1 MRTARRLAWAVAGV
15 LAAADGAAAQVPAV
29 PAAPAIAAPALPGAA
44 AATAG
49 AGATGAAAAPAAA
62 PKNIWSFF
70 MKTPEQKA
78 QCKAHFCQSR
88 IGQFVN
94 NLLVPAAGI
103 SGGLIGPV
111 CPGPNTPNP
120 ADLAKPAASAQGA
133 AAKIKAEEAQAKA
146 KVAAVEYL
154 ASVDCRYYEEAELAL
169 INSLR
174 REKNECVRI
183 AAAKAFASGC
193 CCTPKV
199 VKALTAAVSGTNKDG
214 APAEVSEL
222 VKCYAYV
229 ALERCLRRCVEEEVE
244 TPPEPPPA
252 AKQAMAELLLPIGVQ
267 ADPGMYTLVAHYALA
282 APEPAAKVYADA
294 RQALARGLT
303 LSPQTV
309 ARLAGPRNVKDA
321 VMPNLAGVPS
331 APLAD
336 RLPAV
341 KLGDITNRLA
351 IRTREAT
358 EPREVVVV
366 ASTPQEPGKPVPVQ
380 TVTPPPAPRPGRGT
394 MLGLFQE
401 AMKR

>member
-1 MRTARRLAWAVAGV
+1 MAG
-15 LAAADGAAAQVPAV
+15 
-29 PAAPAIAAPALPGAA
+29 
-44 AATAG
+44 
-49 AGATGAAAAPAAA
+49 AAA

-70 MKTPEQKA
+70 MKTAEQKA

-88 IGQFVN
+88 IGQFIN
-94 NLLVPAAGI
+94 NLLVPAAGL
-103 SGGLIGPV
+103 SGGLIGPI
-111 CPGPNTPNP
+111 CPGPNTPN
-120 ADLAKPAASAQGA
+120 AEDLKKPAASAQGA

-183 AAAKAFASGC
+183 AAAKAFATGC

-229 ALERCLRRCVEEEVE
+229 ALERCLRRCVEEEAE

-252 AKQAMAELLLPIGVQ
+252 AKQAMYELLLPIGAQ
-267 ADPGMYTLVAHYALA
+267 ADPGMYTLVAHYLS
-282 APEPAAKVYADA
+282 APEPASKVYAEA

-303 LSPQTV
+303 LSPQT
-309 ARLAGPRNVKDA
+309 LAKLSGPRTVKDA
-321 VMPNLAGVPS
+321 VLPGMEAVPS
-331 APLAD
+331 VPVVD
-336 RLPAV
+336 RMATV
-341 KLGDITNRLA
+341 KVSDITSRLA
-351 IRTREAT
+351 IRTRASAAAEAAP
-358 EPREVVVV
+358 PREVVMV
-366 ASTPQEPGKPVPVQ
+366 AASPPEPGKPVPVQ
-380 TVTPPPAPRPGRGT
+380 TVSPPPAPRPNRGT
-394 MLGLFQE
+394 MFGLVQE
-401 AMKR
+401 AMKK

>member
-1 MRTARRLAWAVAGV
+1 MRTTRRLAWAVAGV
-15 LAAADGAAAQVPAV
+15 LAGAGGAVAQVPG
-29 PAAPAIAAPALPGAA
+29 APPIAAPALPGAA
-44 AATAG
+44 AAAPAAG
-49 AGATGAAAAPAAA
+49 AGGAAGVAGAAGAAA

-88 IGQFVN
+88 FGQFAN

-103 SGGLIGPV
+103 TGGLIGPV
-111 CPGPNTPNP
+111 CPGPLTPNP

-146 KVAAVEYL
+146 KIAAVEYL

-199 VKALTAAVSGTNKDG
+199 VKALAAAVSGTNKDG

-229 ALERCLRRCVEEEVE
+229 ALERCLRRCVEEEAEV
-244 TPPEPPPA
+244 PPEPPPA
-252 AKQAMAELLLPIGVQ
+252 AKKAMYEMLTPMGGTFEYAGHILLASYYP
-267 ADPGMYTLVAHYALA
+267 LA
-282 APEPAAKVYADA
+282 AKETAAQVYADGRA
-294 RQALARGLT
+294 TLARGLRVT
-303 LSPQTV
+303 PQTI
-309 ARLAGPRNVKDA
+309 ARLSGPKNV
-321 VMPNLAGVPS
+321 V
-331 APLAD
+331 
-336 RLPAV
+336 
-341 KLGDITNRLA
+341 
-351 IRTREAT
+351 
-358 EPREVVVV
+358 
-366 ASTPQEPGKPVPVQ
+366 
-380 TVTPPPAPRPGRGT
+380 
-394 MLGLFQE
+394 
-401 AMKR
+401 

>member
-1 MRTARRLAWAVAGV
+1 MRTTRRLAWAVAGV
-15 LAAADGAAAQVPAV
+15 LAAADGAAAQVPA
-29 PAAPAIAAPALPGAA
+29 APPIAAPALPGAA
-44 AATAG
+44 AA
-49 AGATGAAAAPAAA
+49 ATPVAGAAAAPAAA

-94 NLLVPAAGI
+94 NLMVPAAGI
-103 SGGLIGPV
+103 TGGLIGPV

-120 ADLAKPAASAQGA
+120 EDLKKPVAGAQGA

-174 REKNECVRI
+174 REKNECVRL

-214 APAEVSEL
+214 APAEASEL

-229 ALERCLRRCVEEEVE
+229 ALERCLRRCVEEEAE

-252 AKQAMAELLLPIGVQ
+252 AKQAMYELLVPLGVQ
-267 ADPGMYTLVAHYALA
+267 ADPGMYTLVAHYALS

-303 LSPQTV
+303 LSPQTI
-309 ARLAGPRNVKDA
+309 ARLSGPRNVRDA
-321 VMPNLAGVPS
+321 VMPNLAAVPS

-341 KLGDITNRLA
+341 KVSDITNRLA
-351 IRTREAT
+351 VRTRETA
-358 EPREVVVV
+358 EPREVVMV
-366 ASTPQEPGKPVPVQ
+366 AAAPPEPGKPIPVQ
-380 TVTPPPAPRPGRGT
+380 TVTPPPAPRPNRGT
-394 MLGLFQE
+394 MMGLFQE
-401 AMKR
+401 AMKK